1 MTLELNHSMER
12 EIHLIMITILLL
24 LFKIDSSPL
33 SSEKDLMLRVSSK
46 IKIDTITSSALQ
58 NNLNKQLLFWAFPS
72 MMLIPKQLWTCM
84 QINLETLNILDFCQ
98 TVTSYRTLSMKLT
111 LVLNL
116 PIEIPTL
123 ISLDLEILTH

>member
-72 MMLIPKQLWTCM
+72 MMLIPKQL
-84 QINLETLNILDFCQ
+84 
-98 TVTSYRTLSMKLT
+98 
-111 LVLNL
+111 
-116 PIEIPTL
+116 
-123 ISLDLEILTH
+123 